1 MKVSCYV
8 KSCKYRDEN
17 GWCGK
22 DWITVSDEEMTA
34 AGFYPICQDYEE
46 TYADFTSCTGSCDM
60 WEEK

>member
-46 TYADFTSCTGSCDM
+46 KENG
-60 WEEK
+60 